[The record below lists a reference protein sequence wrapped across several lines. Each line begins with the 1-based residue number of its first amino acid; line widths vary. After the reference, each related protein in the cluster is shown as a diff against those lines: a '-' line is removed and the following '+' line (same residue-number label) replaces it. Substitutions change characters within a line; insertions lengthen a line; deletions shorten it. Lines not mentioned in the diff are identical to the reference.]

1 MTVRSKEAYAV
12 PRSSRWLIEAAA
24 LLAPP
29 GLRRSWK
36 REWIGELWYGY
47 ETLRRQGVPHPRAWR
62 RLTGF
67 ALGAFIDAG
76 DLRVERLRASTD
88 RRSLLRHPAFCL
100 ASLLLLLLSIAGWT
114 GGFRHVRGALA
125 SGYPGADQ
133 LVLLSRPLGVLG
145 MQAPAHGDQVSTW
158 VESSKWFGDVAGF
171 VLRRDTLEVTPNFFS
186 VLHVEP
192 SPDFRFLGHSVRAV
206 KTLESSR
213 LPARFSGAVARL
225 KHPED
230 RQAAE
235 THFATFSILE
245 GAPVSATFLQQRDR
259 WPLYFAGAVSAL
271 FLAAGLARVRRPSRY
286 VAFFAGKT
294 ALLLAIVAACWAEIA
309 AALPIPITGGIEA
322 GTAAPLVLLL
332 LVCEAFVLR
341 WSLDDQTSRCP
352 VCCQLVSMPVTVGSP
367 SSLILDRPGVQ
378 FLCLRG
384 HGTLLLSDLRACTGE
399 RSRWTPA
406 DRSWHEVFVR
416 EKAI

>member
-1 MTVRSKEAYAV
+1 MRSEEAHAV
-12 PRSSRWLIEAAA
+12 PRSSRWLIEAAS
-24 LLAPP
+24 LLAPS
-29 GLRRSWK
+29 GLRQSWK

-47 ETLRRQGVPHPRAWR
+47 ETLRRQGVSHPRAWR
-62 RLTGF
+62 RVTAF

-76 DLRVERLRASTD
+76 DLRVERLRVRAD
-88 RRSLLRHPAFCL
+88 RRSLARHPLFCL
-100 ASLLLLLLSIAGWT
+100 AALLLVLLSIGGWT

-125 SGYPGADQ
+125 PRYPGADQ
-133 LVLLSRPLGVLG
+133 LVLLSHPLGVLG
-145 MQAPAHGDQVSTW
+145 MQVPANGEQVSTW

-192 SPDFRFLGHSVRAV
+192 SADFRFLGHSVRTV
-206 KTLESSR
+206 KTLDGSR
-213 LPARFSGAVARL
+213 IPASFSGAVARL
-225 KHPED
+225 KHPQE
-230 RQAAE
+230 RKAAE

-259 WPLYFAGAVSAL
+259 WPLYFAGAVSAF
-271 FLAAGLARVRRPSRY
+271 FLAAGLVHVRRPSRY
-286 VAFFAGKT
+286 AAFFAGKT
-294 ALLLAIVAACWAEIA
+294 ALLLAIIAMCWAEIA
-309 AALPIPITGGIEA
+309 TALPIPITGGIDA
-322 GTAAPLVLLL
+322 GTAAPLVFLL
-332 LVCEAFVLR
+332 LVCEAFALR
-341 WSLDDQTSRCP
+341 WSLEDQAARCP
-352 VCCQLVSMPVTVGSP
+352 VCCRLVSMPVTVGSR

-406 DRSWHEVFVR
+406 DHSWQEVFVR
-416 EKAI
+416 ERVV

>member
-1 MTVRSKEAYAV
+1 MRSEEAYAV

-29 GLRRSWK
+29 GLRKSWK
-36 REWIGELWYGY
+36 REWLGELWYGY
-47 ETLRRQGVPHPRAWR
+47 ETLLREGVSHSRAWR
-62 RLTGF
+62 RVNGF
-67 ALGAFIDAG
+67 ALGAFIDAS
-76 DLRVERLRASTD
+76 DLRVERLRAHAD
-88 RRSLLRHPAFCL
+88 RRSLVRHPVFCL

-114 GGFRHVRGALA
+114 GGFRRVRAALA

-145 MQAPAHGDQVSTW
+145 MQVPANGEQVSTW

-192 SPDFRFLGHSVRAV
+192 SPDFRFLGHSVRAI
-206 KTLESSR
+206 KTLDGGR
-213 LPARFSGAVARL
+213 LPVHFSGAVARL
-225 KHPED
+225 KHPAD
-230 RQAAE
+230 RKAAE
-235 THFATFSILE
+235 AHFATFSILE

-271 FLAAGLARVRRPSRY
+271 FLAAGLVRIRRPSRY
-286 VAFFAGKT
+286 VAFFVGKT
-294 ALLLAIVAACWAEIA
+294 ALLLLVAALCWAEIA
-309 AALPIPITGGIEA
+309 TALPIPITGGIEA
-322 GTAAPLVLLL
+322 GTAAPLVFLL

-341 WSLDDQTSRCP
+341 WSLDDQASRCP
-352 VCCQLVSMPVTVGSP
+352 VCCRLVSMPVSVGSR

-384 HGTLLLSDLRACTGE
+384 HGTLVLSDLRTCTGE

-416 EKAI
+416 EKAV